1 MVVLLS
7 IITSII
13 TYYYLC
19 YHIII
24 TIITVPLLSIVS
36 VIMGSL

>member
-1 MVVLLS
+1 MVALLP

-19 YHIII
+19 YQVIIKHYYVSI
-24 TIITVPLLSIVS
+24 DTDHYYLL
-36 VIMGSL
+36 LLQ